1 MKKIKN
7 QKIMKLNLSKITLGI
22 LVTMGSLVFSA
33 DDADDQNPLD
43 TSFETVTTLTDYEQA
58 LTHIIPQAV
67 FHDLVATKTVEGN
80 PVTSLIYQRDCV
92 ENLTR
97 NLLNMAFLFP
107 SGELRPGAEEKILES
122 PALASYYLV
131 HLGEDLISSTPELGR
146 EWLEKTIGFEAF
158 GVKYAQD
165 NRELLTGI
173 DNILA
178 LMEGFIPSLRNGGS
192 LPGYTENQYRAYRLN
207 KLCKYLSTETI
218 DIKFNPKSIQ
228 NYEDATLKFTIMGGA
243 KNQKEKVTLLIAQ
256 EHVCIRHR
264 NEIAH

>member
-1 MKKIKN
+1 MKI
-7 QKIMKLNLSKITLGI
+7 NLSKITLGI
-22 LVTMGSLVFSA
+22 LVTIGSLAFCA
-33 DDADDQNPLD
+33 NDAEDENPLD
-43 TSFETVTTLTDYEQA
+43 TSFETITTHADYEHA

-67 FHDLVATKTVEGN
+67 FHDLVATKIVEGN

-107 SGELRPGAEEKILES
+107 NGDLRPGAAEKIFES
-122 PALASYYLV
+122 PALTSYYLRN
-131 HLGEDLISSTPELGR
+131 LGEDLISNAPELGR

-178 LMEGFIPSLRNGGS
+178 LMDGFIPSLRNGGS

-218 DIKFNPKSIQ
+218 DIKFNPKSVQ
-228 NYEDATLKFTIMGGA
+228 NYEDAKLTFIIKGGP
-243 KNQKEKVTLLIAQ
+243 KKKKENVTLLIAQ

-264 NEIAH
+264 DEIAH